1 MYAVHLPSPNDL
13 PESLRV
19 KFFRHHDTFAA
30 YLRVWGDL
38 GYNVDWPEAHIAVIV
53 SKRTTAATP
62 VEVQAIT
69 EFSPEV
75 VESSKIWQNGLLIQ
89 RPVVPSLGPVLCSGA
104 SSLDLTA

>member
-13 PESLRV
+13 PDSLRV

-53 SKRTTAATP
+53 SKRTTP
-62 VEVQAIT
+62 QGQAVSTAINAD
-69 EFSPEV
+69 SPEV
-75 VESSKIWQNGLLIQ
+75 VESSKIWQNGLLIP
-89 RPVVPSLGPVLCSGA
+89 RPVVLSPGPAICSDA
-104 SSLDLTA
+104 SCLEVTA